1 MSQSVPNDANHI
13 DKLDRGE
20 LVEMEVDIYE
30 SADAINDQHKGAGH
44 QHNEQPTKSA
54 HGEMSETPYEDVAS
68 TKDLNRSSRVEVAVD
83 IYESADAARS
93 FESSTKRKLQT
104 PHTGGT
110 EERRCSRLTAV
121 CLVLLCVLLLAAI
134 TVLWFKF
141 INLTAERDQLQTSY
155 TDLTIQR
162 DQLQN
167 NYTNLT
173 KERDQIQTSY
183 TNLTMERDQLLT
195 SYNNLTIERDQL
207 QTSYNNLTME
217 RDQLQK
223 ERDKWQQRLLEPKW
237 KYFSD
242 SIYCITT
249 VTKSWSESR
258 KDCTSKGADLL
269 LINSREEQEFISKV
283 FGSSEAW
290 IGLTDAEK
298 EGDWKWV
305 NGSALTQ
312 SFWWTGEPNDYGNE
326 DCAIT
331 GYKRAVSEHLST
343 WADYSCDHLV
353 VGICEKKKN

>member
-195 SYNNLTIERDQL
+195 SYNNLTIE
-207 QTSYNNLTME
+207 
-217 RDQLQK
+217 
-223 ERDKWQQRLLEPKW
+223 
-237 KYFSD
+237 
-242 SIYCITT
+242 
-249 VTKSWSESR
+249 
-258 KDCTSKGADLL
+258 
-269 LINSREEQEFISKV
+269 
-283 FGSSEAW
+283 
-290 IGLTDAEK
+290 
-298 EGDWKWV
+298 
-305 NGSALTQ
+305 
-312 SFWWTGEPNDYGNE
+312 
-326 DCAIT
+326 
-331 GYKRAVSEHLST
+331 
-343 WADYSCDHLV
+343 
-353 VGICEKKKN
+353 